1 MNEFC
6 TIQIFKNQQWI
17 DCALVELLDVTTLG
31 WEAPTRTSYLFE
43 YAISSMDARDIHAL
57 SFNLPVNVQ
66 SVQTPTWP
74 AFLIDLLPQGYGR
87 KELLKELNFSE
98 NAQQHADWA
107 LLKAGAGNPIG
118 HLRIKE
124 AHEWLYTKFP
134 VTPTQGFSLEEI
146 IQRRETFIE
155 SLASYGLFVAG
166 SSGIQGEWP
175 KLLLTQA
182 QDGLFYLDH
191 TLPDDQAMKHWLVK
205 FSRGSDQR
213 LEKILSQEALYMQV
227 AQHLGLRVYQD
238 IELHE
243 RTLFIPRFDRRIKEG
258 QVERIAQESIASLS
272 NRAGFGVKLTHNEI
286 CQLLASSCTHPETE
300 IIEYLKRDLANVALG
315 NKDNH
320 TRNTAIQRT
329 EHGLVQLTPVFDFAP
344 MWLHPDGIA
353 RTTRWQ
359 RDDQGGS
366 PLWVS
371 VIEQIAE
378 LSSVSTETLRQV
390 LKQQL
395 PIYESLLSYMYAI
408 HMDPEIIENSTVR
421 IRNICQQL
429 NEL

>member
-1 MNEFC
+1 M
-6 TIQIFKNQQWI
+6 
-17 DCALVELLDVTTLG
+17 
-31 WEAPTRTSYLFE
+31 
-43 YAISSMDARDIHAL
+43 
-57 SFNLPVNVQ
+57 
-66 SVQTPTWP
+66 
-74 AFLIDLLPQGYGR
+74 
-87 KELLKELNFSE
+87 
-98 NAQQHADWA
+98 
-107 LLKAGAGNPIG
+107 
-118 HLRIKE
+118 
-124 AHEWLYTKFP
+124 
-134 VTPTQGFSLEEI
+134 
-146 IQRRETFIE
+146 
-155 SLASYGLFVAG
+155 
-166 SSGIQGEWP
+166 
-175 KLLLTQA
+175 
-182 QDGLFYLDH
+182 
-191 TLPDDQAMKHWLVK
+191 
-205 FSRGSDQR
+205 
-213 LEKILSQEALYMQV
+213 
-227 AQHLGLRVYQD
+227 
-238 IELHE
+238 
-243 RTLFIPRFDRRIKEG
+243 
-258 QVERIAQESIASLS
+258 
-272 NRAGFGVKLTHNEI
+272 HNEI